1 MQCLRL
7 LSFTRLCRLWLT
19 TTMATEIP
27 LYREPI
33 EPVPNDPIDRVIHY
47 HVQTKHH
54 FNRYAR
60 ALGYLDWANQP
71 NPFRRFEGTPLISLP
86 LLPPDEDPVAPTYDA
101 IYQYGK
107 VPCQPVNF
115 RTLSRFFEFAL
126 ALSAWK
132 KAGESEWPLRSNPS
146 SGNLHPT
153 EGYAVM
159 PQIEGLDLK
168 PGLYHYAPKE
178 HGLELRAEFPTE
190 QIAKLLS
197 PFPSGA
203 FLFGLT
209 SVHWREAWKY
219 GERAFRYC
227 NHDIGHAI
235 GSARIA
241 GATLGWNMAL
251 LDGLSQNTTA
261 MLLGSDRTEDFGEAE
276 TEHPDCLAVIWP
288 VEDVRGE
295 ALGVRGNKQEIPL
308 FLDPALVSDLASSS
322 WHGKANRLSG
332 EHGVDWEIIDEAAK
346 ASWKVQAQQLIVSLP
361 DSQFQEAPHP
371 SLLTPHQFSAGQI
384 IRQRRS
390 AVSFDGKTSI
400 TTATFFRMMQ
410 QVMPCSDRPQLD
422 RPMPWDAW
430 PYEPAIHLLL
440 FVHRVEG
447 LTPGLYFLARDPKKL
462 SFIQQSMNPELTWTP
477 APKCPEG
484 LPLYWL
490 LEGDAKKLAIQ
501 VSCHQDIAADSAF
514 SFGMLAE
521 FEGRLREGGAWWY
534 PRLFWESGL
543 LGQVLYLEAEAAG
556 VRATGIGC
564 FFDDP
569 VHEIVAMKGLSL
581 QSLYHFTIGG
591 PVEDGR
597 LMTLPPYEHLRREK
611 KENTRD
617 GHPND
622 EIRG

>member
-1 MQCLRL
+1 
-7 LSFTRLCRLWLT
+7 
-19 TTMATEIP
+19 MATDIP
-27 LYREPI
+27 LDREPV
-33 EPVPNDPIDRVIHY
+33 ETVPTDPIDRVIHY

-71 NPFRRFEGTPLISLP
+71 DPFRRFAGAPLISLP
-86 LLPPDEDPVAPTYDA
+86 LLKPDEDPVSPAYDA
-101 IYQYGK
+101 IYQPGAIAS
-107 VPCQPVNF
+107 QPVNV
-115 RTLSRFFEFAL
+115 RSLSRFFEYAL

-132 KAGESEWPLRSNPS
+132 KAGESEWALRSNPS

-153 EGYAVM
+153 EGYLVL
-159 PQIEGLDLK
+159 PQFDGFNLK
-168 PGLYHYAPKE
+168 PGLYHYVPKE
-178 HGLELRAEFPTE
+178 HGLELRAEFPAE
-190 QIAKLLS
+190 QITRLLA
-197 PFPSGA
+197 PFPTGA

-227 NHDIGHAI
+227 NHDAGHAI
-235 GSARIA
+235 GTARIA
-241 GATLGWNMAL
+241 AATLGWNMAL

-261 MLLGSDRTEDFGEAE
+261 MLLGTHRTDDFRDVEP
-276 TEHPDCLAVIWP
+276 EHPDCLAVIWP
-288 VEDVRGE
+288 LRDVKRE
-295 ALGVRGNKQEIPL
+295 TLDVKRDTESAIPL
-308 FLDPALVSDLASSS
+308 FLDSEIVQELAAAT
-322 WHGKANRLSG
+322 WYGKANRLSG
-332 EHGVDWEIIDEAAK
+332 EHGVEWDIIDDVAA
-346 ASWKVQAQQLIVSLP
+346 ASWKSSYEHISVTAPTSVTSRVSSFTSH
-361 DSQFQEAPHP
+361 DA
-371 SLLTPHQFSAGQI
+371 SLAGQI

-400 TTATFFRMMQ
+400 SAAIFFRMMQ
-410 QVMPCSDRPQLD
+410 AVMPRSDRPQLD
-422 RPMPWDAW
+422 RPMPWDVW
-430 PYEPAIHLLL
+430 PYDPAIHILI
-440 FVHRVEG
+440 FVHRVDG
-447 LTPGLYFLARDPKKL
+447 LKPGLYFLVRDPQKL

-477 APKCPEG
+477 VPGCPED

-501 VSCHQDIAADSAF
+501 ISCHQDIAGDSAF

-569 VHEIVAMKGLSL
+569 VHEIIVVKGLSL

-591 PVEDGR
+591 PVEDRR
-597 LMTLPPYEHLRREK
+597 LMTLPAYHHL
-611 KENTRD
+611 TS
-617 GHPND
+617 
-622 EIRG
+622 

>member
-1 MQCLRL
+1 
-7 LSFTRLCRLWLT
+7 
-19 TTMATEIP
+19 MATGIP

-33 EPVPNDPIDRVIHY
+33 DTVPADPIDRVIRY

-71 NPFRRFEGTPLISLP
+71 DPFRRFAGAPLVSLP
-86 LLPPDEDPVAPTYDA
+86 LLPPDEDPVSPAYDA
-101 IYQYGK
+101 IYEPGA
-107 VPCQPVNF
+107 VAFQPVTV

-132 KAGESEWPLRSNPS
+132 KAGESEWALRSNPS

-153 EGYAVM
+153 EGYLVI
-159 PQIEGLDLK
+159 PQIDGLDLT

-178 HGLELRAEFPTE
+178 HGLELRAGFPVE
-190 QIAKLLS
+190 QVARLLA
-197 PFPSGA
+197 PFPPGT

-227 NHDIGHAI
+227 NHDVGHAI

-241 GATLGWNMAL
+241 AATLGWKMAL

-261 MLLGSDRTEDFGEAE
+261 MLLGTDRTDDFQGVEP
-276 TEHPDCLAVIWP
+276 EHPDCLAVVWP
-288 VEDVRGE
+288 VEDVRGK
-295 ALGVRGNKQEIPL
+295 ALGVRGRQREIPL
-308 FLDPALVSDLASSS
+308 FLDLNVVKELAECT

-332 EHGVDWEIIDEAAK
+332 EHGVEWDIIDEVAA
-346 ASWKVQAQQLIVSLP
+346 ASWKT
-361 DSQFQEAPHP
+361 DSNQRTVEVLLDQTTPHAVP
-371 SLLTPHQFSAGQI
+371 LTPHESLAGQI

-400 TTATFFRMMQ
+400 SAATFFRMMQ
-410 QVMPCSDRPQLD
+410 LVMPRSDRPQLD
-422 RPMPWDAW
+422 RPMPWDVW
-430 PYEPAIHLLL
+430 PYEPWIHLLI
-440 FVHRVEG
+440 FVHRVDG
-447 LTPGLYFLARDPKKL
+447 LTPGLYFLIRDPQKL

-477 APKCPEG
+477 VPGCPED

-490 LEGDAKKLAIQ
+490 LEGDAKKLAVQ
-501 VSCHQDIAADSAF
+501 VSCHQDIAGDSAF

-569 VHEIVAMKGLSL
+569 VHEIVAVKGLSF

-597 LMTLPPYEHLRREK
+597 LMTVQPYEHLKR
-611 KENTRD
+611 

-622 EIRG
+622 EIGGVS

>member
-1 MQCLRL
+1 MV
-7 LSFTRLCRLWLT
+7 TD
-19 TTMATEIP
+19 IP
-27 LYREPI
+27 LDREPV
-33 EPVPNDPIDRVIHY
+33 ETVPTDPIDRVIHY
-47 HVQTKHH
+47 HTQTKHH

-71 NPFRRFEGTPLISLP
+71 DPFRRFEGAPLIALP
-86 LLPPDEDPVAPTYDA
+86 LLTPDEDPISPIYDA
-101 IYQYGK
+101 IYKPGT
-107 VPCQPVNF
+107 VPCQPVTV

-132 KAGESEWPLRSNPS
+132 KAGESEWALRSNPS

-153 EGYAVM
+153 EGYVVL
-159 PQIEGLDLK
+159 PRIEGLDLN

-178 HGLELRAEFPTE
+178 HGLEFRAEFPAE
-190 QIAKLLS
+190 QVARLLA
-197 PFPSGA
+197 PFPPGA

-227 NHDIGHAI
+227 NHDVGHAI
-235 GSARIA
+235 GTARIA
-241 GATLGWNMAL
+241 AATLGWNMAL
-251 LDGLSQNTTA
+251 LDGVEQNTVA
-261 MLLGSDRTEDFGEAE
+261 LLLGAHRVDDFADVEP
-276 TEHPDCLAVIWP
+276 EHPDCLAVIWP
-288 VEDVRGE
+288 SGDVRGE
-295 ALGVRGNKQEIPL
+295 GLGVRGSKEEIPL
-308 FLDPALVSDLASSS
+308 FLDPVLVSGLASSS
-322 WHGKANRLSG
+322 WHGKANQLSR
-332 EHGVDWEIIDEAAK
+332 EHGVHWDIIDEVAE
-346 ASWKVQAQQLIVSLP
+346 ASRKLQAQRLIISLQ
-361 DSQFQEAPHP
+361 DSHDQKTSHP
-371 SLLTPHQFSAGQI
+371 SPLTPHELSAGQI

-400 TTATFFRMMQ
+400 SAATLFRMMQ
-410 QVMPCSDRPQLD
+410 LVMPQSNRPQVE
-422 RPMPWDAW
+422 RPMPWDVW
-430 PYEPAIHLLL
+430 PYEPAIHLLI

-447 LTPGLYFLARDPKKL
+447 LKPGLYFLVREPKKL
-462 SFIQQSMNPELTWTP
+462 SFIQQSMNPELTWTL
-477 APKCPEG
+477 APGCPED

-501 VSCHQDIAADSAF
+501 ISCHQDIAGDSVF

-569 VHEIVAMKGLSL
+569 VHEIVAVKGLNL

-591 PVEDGR
+591 PVEDRR
-597 LMTLPPYEHLRREK
+597 LMTLSPYGQVKRER
-611 KENTRD
+611 E
-617 GHPND
+617 
-622 EIRG
+622 ESAEC

>member
-1 MQCLRL
+1 M
-7 LSFTRLCRLWLT
+7 STENPSS
-19 TTMATEIP
+19 ATAAESAST
-27 LYREPI
+27 
-33 EPVPNDPIDRVIHY
+33 DPIDRVIHY
-47 HVQTKHH
+47 HIQTKHH

-71 NPFRRFEGTPLISLP
+71 DPFRRFEGAPLVSLP
-86 LLPPDEDPVAPTYDA
+86 LLTPDKDPVSPSYDA
-101 IYQYGK
+101 IYQPGT
-107 VPCQPVNF
+107 VACRPVNV

-153 EGYAVM
+153 EGYVVI
-159 PQIEGLDLK
+159 PQIEGLSLK
-168 PGLYHYAPKE
+168 PGLYHYAAKE
-178 HGLELRAEFPTE
+178 HGLELRAEFPADQT
-190 QIAKLLS
+190 ARLLA

-219 GERAFRYC
+219 GERSFRYC
-227 NHDIGHAI
+227 NHDVGHAI

-241 GATLGWNMAL
+241 AATLGWKMAL
-251 LDGLSQNTTA
+251 LDGLEQQTVA
-261 MLLGSDRTEDFGEAE
+261 LLLGTNRVVDFQDVEP
-276 TEHPDCLAVIWP
+276 EHPDCLAVIWP
-288 VEDVRGE
+288 LGDVKRE
-295 ALGVRGNKQEIPL
+295 ASFVKRAASEMPL
-308 FLDPALVSDLASSS
+308 FLDSAVVEDLAGGP
-322 WHGKANRLSG
+322 WYGKANKLSG
-332 EHGVDWEIIDEAAK
+332 EHGVQWDIIDEAAE
-346 ASWKVQAQQLIVSLP
+346 ASWKPQADKLTVFLP
-361 DSQFQEAPHP
+361 TSSAPISDTLHA
-371 SLLTPHQFSAGQI
+371 SRTTSDAGTI

-390 AVSFDGKTSI
+390 AVSFDGKTTIS
-400 TTATFFRMMQ
+400 AETFFRMMQ
-410 QVMPCSDRPQLD
+410 RVMPCSDLPQLD
-422 RPMPWDAW
+422 RPMPWDLW

-440 FVHRVEG
+440 FVHRVDG
-447 LTPGLYFLARDPKKL
+447 LTPGLYFLARDPQKL
-462 SFIQQSMNPELTWTP
+462 PLIQQSMNTELTWAPTP
-477 APKCPEG
+477 GCPED

-501 VSCHQDIAADSAF
+501 VSCHQEIAGDSAF

-521 FEGRLREGGAWWY
+521 FEGRLREEGAWWY

-569 VHEIVAMKGLSL
+569 VHEIVAVKGLSF

-597 LMTLPPYEHLRREK
+597 LMTLPPYHHL
-611 KENTRD
+611 
-617 GHPND
+617 
-622 EIRG
+622 